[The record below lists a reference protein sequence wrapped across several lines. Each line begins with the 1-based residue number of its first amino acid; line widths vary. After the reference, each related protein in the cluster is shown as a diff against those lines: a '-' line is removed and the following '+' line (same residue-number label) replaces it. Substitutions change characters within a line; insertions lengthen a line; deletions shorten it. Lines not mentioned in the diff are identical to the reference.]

1 MVLSVPQ
8 ISAPPAPGRLSTTM
22 FCLYFAW
29 NTCACRR
36 AVKSD
41 SPPGANGM
49 MYCTGLSGYA
59 CAMPTKRSA
68 SSAAHLGLIVQSPPV
83 RAIVA
88 LVILAP
94 LILSA
99 AASAQAQGYANRPVK
114 LVVGFAP
121 GGAADFV
128 SRALQEPLSR

>member
-1 MVLSVPQ
+1 MALSVPQ
-8 ISAPPAPGRLSTTM
+8 MSAPPAPGRLSTTM

-59 CAMPTKRSA
+59 CAVPRKISA
-68 SSAAHLGLIVQSPPV
+68 NSAAHLHFIVRTPPV

-88 LVILAP
+88 LLILAWAAP
-94 LILSA
+94 LG
-99 AASAQAQGYANRPVK
+99 AQGYPNRPVK
-114 LVVGFAP
+114 LVVG
-121 GGAADFV
+121 
-128 SRALQEPLSR
+128 